1 MESQHEKLQK
11 PNQVRVLSLDGG
23 GARGMFTIS
32 VLAEIERIIEES
44 TGRQNVRAGDYFDLI
59 TGTSIGGIVALG
71 LAVGKSAR
79 EIEAKFREDAP
90 KIFPRRWGWW
100 KTAKALIC
108 PIYSSKPLRKSI
120 DDMIGS
126 ELRFRDLER
135 RVMIPTVNLTTGRP
149 QFLKTP
155 HDPTFTRDA
164 KVRLIDAALATSAA
178 PTYFAPHYCE
188 LLSAHFADGGLVA
201 NSPSYVGLREVLLNM
216 QTDFPGRTEQDVF
229 ILNIG
234 TLAQEYTVPPK
245 ALKSRRCSGYMS
257 LWGAGKHLVLATMT
271 ANQHLHRNMLIRELR
286 NLSMLNNFLC
296 LDDTVPTEA
305 AREITLDN
313 ASETALDNLTSRGK
327 QLAHEVYAQN
337 PALKAFFSTPAK
349 PFTPP
354 RSEDDH

>member
-135 RVMIPTVNLTTGRP
+135 RVMIPTVNPTTGRP

-188 LLSAHFADGGLVA
+188 LLSAHFA
-201 NSPSYVGLREVLLNM
+201 
-216 QTDFPGRTEQDVF
+216 
-229 ILNIG
+229 
-234 TLAQEYTVPPK
+234 
-245 ALKSRRCSGYMS
+245 
-257 LWGAGKHLVLATMT
+257 
-271 ANQHLHRNMLIRELR
+271 
-286 NLSMLNNFLC
+286 
-296 LDDTVPTEA
+296 
-305 AREITLDN
+305 
-313 ASETALDNLTSRGK
+313 
-327 QLAHEVYAQN
+327 
-337 PALKAFFSTPAK
+337 
-349 PFTPP
+349 
-354 RSEDDH
+354 